1 MTGWSAENMNVDL
14 AAYTAPAP
22 VANSAEGVEPA
33 SNREPVEED
42 TPLASVK
49 ETDVGQDQKERSSGR

>member
-1 MTGWSAENMNVDL
+1 MNVD
-14 AAYTAPAP
+14 PAEDTTNP
-22 VANSAEGVEPA
+22 DKDVAPA

-49 ETDVGQDQKERSSGR
+49 QPEGCQEGKERSSGRLLSN